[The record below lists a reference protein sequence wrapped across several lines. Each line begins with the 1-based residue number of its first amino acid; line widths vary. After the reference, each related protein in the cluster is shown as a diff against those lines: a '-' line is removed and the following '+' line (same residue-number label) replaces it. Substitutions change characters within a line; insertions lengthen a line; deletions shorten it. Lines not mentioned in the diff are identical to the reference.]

1 MGPLAGNGSGACGF
15 SVCIGDG
22 DVMASRVNFT
32 AGVINEL
39 IDAMLYLPRDP
50 METAGEIYSRW
61 WSNHRRDYQHI
72 GSKQCR
78 SEFMKF
84 ARSVY
89 AEFAKDSKPRCPRCG
104 AKILTL
110 RCRACDLLEEME
122 RERRAAS

>member
-1 MGPLAGNGSGACGF
+1 
-15 SVCIGDG
+15 
-22 DVMASRVNFT
+22 MASRVNFT

-89 AEFAKDSKPRCPRCG
+89 AEFAKDSKPRCQRCG

-122 RERRAAS
+122 RERRTAS